1 MDTIKLK
8 TMFAG
13 IWGGGSM
20 LGSWIASEQS
30 GVVLGNIIKL
40 LGVISILISIVYVL
54 KINRL
59 KERIKALDEVRIE
72 TRMCAEC
79 LLGNQPKGEC
89 PTPFSH
95 RPKDC
100 PKELLKLGKVSKLQA
115 WRKKWGLDFS
125 DDTPNEQ

>member
-20 LGSWIASEQS
+20 LGSWIASEQC
-30 GVVLGNIIKL
+30 GIVLGNIIKL
-40 LGVISILISIVYVL
+40 LGVVSILISIIYVL

-72 TRMCAEC
+72 TRMCSEC
-79 LLGNQPKGEC
+79 LLGKQPPGIC
-89 PTPFSH
+89 PIPLIH

-100 PKELLKLGKVSKLQA
+100 PKELQKAGKTSALQV
-115 WRKKWGLDFS
+115 WRKKWGLNFT
-125 DDTPNEQ
+125 DDTSES